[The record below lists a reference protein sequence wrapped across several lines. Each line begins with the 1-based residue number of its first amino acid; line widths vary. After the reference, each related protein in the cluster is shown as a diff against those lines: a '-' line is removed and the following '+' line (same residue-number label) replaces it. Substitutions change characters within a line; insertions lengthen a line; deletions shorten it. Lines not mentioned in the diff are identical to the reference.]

1 MITRIRPVLV
11 AAATSALLLAGC
23 GNEPASDK
31 AFGDK
36 VHAYLMAHPEVLR
49 ETAEALDKKDARD
62 KIERVKA
69 VIKSDRAKLEN
80 DKRDLVINPGGKITV
95 VQFFDYNCGY
105 CKIAGPEVLAL
116 AKSRPDVR
124 FVFKDWPV
132 VGGEESVQAARAA
145 YGLRHQN
152 GEAAIAFYDDLIRAR
167 PANAAN
173 IQTIAAIRHLDIAGL
188 HAAADKADFERYLQ
202 DTGRLAHDLGLE
214 GTPAFIVGDQLFE
227 GSDIQRLK
235 AAIANV
241 KI

>member
-1 MITRIRPVLV
+1 MIALIRPVLV
-11 AAATSALLLAGC
+11 AAAAGALLLAGC
-23 GNEPASDK
+23 GKEPASDK

-49 ETAEALDKKDARD
+49 ETAEALDKKDTRD
-62 KIERVKA
+62 KLEKA
-69 VIKSDRAKLEN
+69 AKVIRSDRAKLEN
-80 DKRDLVINPGGKITV
+80 DKRDLVINPNGKITV

-105 CKIAGPEVLAL
+105 CKIAGPELVAL
-116 AKSRPDVR
+116 AKQRPDVR

-132 VGGEESVQAARAA
+132 VGGETSVQAARAA
-145 YGLRHQN
+145 YGLRQS
-152 GEAAIAFYDDLIRAR
+152 GGDGPGFYADLIAAR
-167 PANAAN
+167 PANA
-173 IQTIAAIRHLDIAGL
+173 QTIGVIAQGRQLNVEAL
-188 HAAADKADFERYLQ
+188 HTAADKADFQRYLQ
-202 DTGRLAHDLGLE
+202 DTNNLAHDLGLE

>member
-1 MITRIRPVLV
+1 MIALIRPVLV
-11 AAATSALLLAGC
+11 AAAAGALLLAGC
-23 GNEPASDK
+23 GKEPASDK

-62 KIERVKA
+62 KLEKVKA
-69 VIKSDRAKLEN
+69 VIKSDRDKLER
-80 DKRDLVINPGGKITV
+80 DSRDLVINPNGKITV

-132 VGGEESVQAARAA
+132 VGGEESVQAAKAA
-145 YGLRHQN
+145 YGLRNQR
-152 GEAAIAFYDDLIRAR
+152 GDGAGFYADLIRAR
-167 PANAAN
+167 PANTAN
-173 IQTIAAIRHLDIAGL
+173 IETIAAIRHLDLGAI
-188 HAAADKADFERYLQ
+188 HAAADKADFGRYLQ
-202 DTGRLAHDLGLE
+202 DTGKLAHDLGLE
-214 GTPAFIVGDQLFE
+214 GTPAFIVGDQMFE

-235 AAIANV
+235 AAIANE